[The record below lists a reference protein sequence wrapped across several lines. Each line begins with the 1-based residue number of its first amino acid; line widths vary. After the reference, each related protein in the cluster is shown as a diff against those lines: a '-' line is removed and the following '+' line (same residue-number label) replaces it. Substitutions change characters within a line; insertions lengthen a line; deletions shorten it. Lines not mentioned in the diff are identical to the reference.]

1 MFNDLTDFSKQ
12 RTIKEAIGFYLYYLC
27 FGLLL
32 SLFLGGIGY
41 FLFYFE
47 NPWLSFIFPAQVI
60 STIYSLTIYFT
71 VYFKKNFHSFSFLI
85 LGVFVG
91 VLNVLFTILI
101 SLLFSAFLST
111 RQPAYE
117 KNIPKDISFKLKENL
132 TDMGEQEIVDDEVME
147 SGEQEEGNVGQ
158 EQQPR
163 QEQV

>member
-1 MFNDLTDFSKQ
+1 M
-12 RTIKEAIGFYLYYLC
+12 
-27 FGLLL
+27 
-32 SLFLGGIGY
+32 
-41 FLFYFE
+41 
-47 NPWLSFIFPAQVI
+47 
-60 STIYSLTIYFT
+60 
-71 VYFKKNFHSFSFLI
+71 I